1 MKRKIIGIVLA
12 FLMVF
17 STCSGAVVAAEDE
30 SGNISEEPIKYP
42 NIYIPENGKM
52 NQNENHEGLEYLKT
66 DADGWLIETTAE
78 DAWNVHWD
86 EATYTLTLRNLN
98 LTDQLDNPDITVFDM
113 ICIEA
118 SVGEGQ
124 VLTLAVE
131 GVNTIT
137 AKKGSALSVIGDF
150 NITGMGTLNL
160 ITTSGELKSTD
171 PENETGYF
179 IPHAAYI
186 NGAFQNSAVVRCE
199 SKNEDGDMFI
209 EADIWDIANT
219 GTVSGKIAYW
229 GGGSDGLV
237 PPDTKE
243 PDTGRV
249 YVGRAYYF
257 TSDLIYPN
265 QILLTVEDER
275 VMGNY
280 DASGYGIPSQVYY
293 QDYWLL
299 EDGSFITDDFP
310 YPCIHLVYGEN
321 PEAQV
326 RENDVV
332 HVLDGKKHTINQNL
346 YSAGVTNGELTVNG
360 NVVNDCFGADMAVRT
375 DVDEKTGNAIYER
388 DKEGKIVYD
397 CVSDAN
403 TSLTVNGNVGTAS
416 LYHTYKGSLTV
427 NGDVRSIV
435 EYDDVNV
442 KDAEYPDA
450 VFYGSKVNAGTL
462 IKNGKYVNLPMKLD
476 GEVSDMNTMVYKG
489 NVSYTSFVVKKDGKQ
504 LVGTTAPIGEDAL
517 TFLMTPEGLPN
528 DTFPLVQE
536 ANETQQKKIRDM
548 LTLPDSKLL
557 VMDIQLIQSN
567 TKEVEPSKEVL
578 LYIQNLTG
586 FKNPALY
593 HVVSDDMSKIEK
605 VWEFDEQ
612 GAFDGTIQA
621 KTDSYSIYFIA
632 ENQELKQTA
641 QNTSDK
647 TEDASTTATDSKG
660 TTATDSKG
668 TTATDSKG
676 TTVASPKTGD
686 EHALFYVF
694 GMMAV
699 SSVLMIGLNRK
710 KR

>member
-1 MKRKIIGIVLA
+1 MKRKIIGIVLS

-30 SGNISEEPIKYP
+30 NGNISGEAIQYP

-52 NQNENHEGLEYLKT
+52 NPDENNKGPEYLKT
-66 DADGWLIETTAE
+66 NADGWLIETTAE
-78 DAWNVHWD
+78 DDWNVHWD

-98 LTDQLDNPDITVFDM
+98 LTDQTDDSNSEIKSFDM
-113 ICIEA
+113 ICMEA
-118 SVGEGQ
+118 AVEEGQ

-137 AKKGSALSVIGDF
+137 ATKGSAISVIGDI
-150 NITGMGTLNL
+150 NITGTGTLNL
-160 ITTSGELKSTD
+160 ITTSGERESTD

-179 IPHAAYI
+179 VPHAAYI
-186 NGAFQNSAVVRCE
+186 NGGLQNSAVVRCE

-209 EADIWDIANT
+209 EADIRDIVNT
-219 GTVSGKIAYW
+219 GTVSGKIAYR
-229 GGGSDGLV
+229 GGQSEGLV
-237 PPDTKE
+237 PPDTKV

-257 TSDLIYPN
+257 TSDEIYPN
-265 QILLTVEDER
+265 QIFKTVEDER
-275 VMGNY
+275 VIGNY
-280 DASGYGIPSQVYY
+280 DASGHAIPSHVYY

-310 YPCIHLVYGEN
+310 YPYIHLVYGEN

-332 HVLDGKKHTINQNL
+332 HVLDGEKHTINRNL
-346 YSAGVTNGELTVNG
+346 YSAGVTNGELIVNG

-375 DVDEKTGNAIYER
+375 GVDEKTGNAIYLR
-388 DKEGKIVYD
+388 DKDGKIVYD
-397 CVSDAN
+397 CLSDTN
-403 TSLTVNGNVGTAS
+403 TSLTVNGNVGTVS
-416 LYHTYKGSLTV
+416 LYRTYKGSLTV

-435 EYDDVNV
+435 DYDDINV

-462 IKNGKYVNLPMKLD
+462 IQNGKYVNLPTKLD
-476 GEVSDMNTMVYKG
+476 GEVSEMNTMVYKG
-489 NVSYTSFVVKKDGKQ
+489 DVSYTSFVVKKDGKQ
-504 LVGTTAPIGEDAL
+504 LVGTTAPVGEDAL
-517 TFLMTPEGLPN
+517 TFLMTPEGLPD

-536 ANETQQKKIRDM
+536 VNETQQKKIRDM
-548 LTLPDSKLL
+548 LTLPNSKLL

-567 TKEVEPSKEVL
+567 KKEVEPSKEVL

-605 VWEFDEQ
+605 VWEFDKQ
-612 GAFDGTIQA
+612 GAFDGTIEA

-641 QNTSDK
+641 QSTSDK
-647 TEDASTTATDSKG
+647 TESASTTATE
-660 TTATDSKG
+660 
-668 TTATDSKG
+668 SKG